1 MASKWWTLLVVCLAV
16 FMLLLDIT
24 VVNVALPSIQ
34 KELGASFEDLQW
46 VVDAYAL
53 ALAALLLASG
63 SIADLLSRKRIFVA
77 GLLLFVTAS
86 LLCGLAGSP
95 MMLNVSRGLQGIG
108 GAMMF
113 ATSLA
118 LIAQEFAPNER
129 GTAFGIW
136 GATTGFAVA
145 VGPLVGGVLTD
156 AFGWEWIFLVNV
168 PIGLLTAAITVARVP
183 ESERD
188 PNARIDW
195 AGVLTFSA
203 GLFCLVFA
211 LIRGNDEGWT
221 SVQIVSLLSAAAVLI
236 AVFVAVELRRE
247 QPMLDLH
254 LFRKPAFTGAQIVA
268 FTLHAS
274 MFSMFLYLTL
284 YMQNVLGYSPLEAGV
299 RFLPISLLS
308 FLVAPIAGKLA
319 ERLPVRA
326 FLGGGLVCIGVGLLL
341 MSGIDPSDDWTT
353 LLAGFIFGG
362 VGIGLI
368 NPPLATAAIG
378 VVEPRRAG
386 AASGINSTFRQVGTA
401 VGIGLINPPLATAAI
416 GVVEPRRAGAA
427 SGINSTFRQVGTAVG
442 IAGLGALLQSK
453 VSDKLD
459 AALAHAPLP
468 HRAVSHISEAVS
480 SGGASAAARGVP
492 APVRGVVEQAARRAF
507 IEGLNEILVVAAVL
521 AFAGAALALV
531 LVRRRDFVTV
541 PAEAA
546 A

>member
-1 MASKWWTLLVVCLAV
+1 MASKWWTLLVVCLSV

-24 VVNVALPSIQ
+24 VVNVALPDIQ
-34 KELGASFEDLQW
+34 MELGASFEDLQW

-63 SIADLLSRKRIFVA
+63 SIADLLGRRRVFVA

-86 LLCGLAGSP
+86 LLCGLSGSP
-95 MMLNVSRGLQGIG
+95 TMLNVSRGLQGIG

-118 LIAQEFAPNER
+118 LIAQEFAPQER

-145 VGPLVGGVLTD
+145 VGPLVGGALTE

-168 PIGLLTAAITVARVP
+168 PIGLLTAAITVMRVP
-183 ESERD
+183 DSERD

-211 LIRGNDEGWT
+211 LIRGNDDGWT
-221 SVQIVSLLSAAAVLI
+221 STPVLALFVAAAVLI
-236 AVFVAVELRRE
+236 AAFVAIELNRD
-247 QPMLDLH
+247 QPMLDLQ

-268 FTLHAS
+268 FSLHAS
-274 MFSMFLYLTL
+274 MFAMFLYLVL
-284 YMQNVLGYSPLEAGV
+284 YMQNVLGYSPLETGV

-308 FLVAPIAGKLA
+308 FLAAPVAGKLA
-319 ERLPVRA
+319 ERFPVRA
-326 FLGGGLVCIGVGLLL
+326 FLGGGLVLVGVGLTL

-353 LLAGFIFGG
+353 LLAGFVVAG
-362 VGIGLI
+362 VGIGFT
-368 NPPLATAAIG
+368 NPALAT
-378 VVEPRRAG
+378 
-386 AASGINSTFRQVGTA
+386 T
-401 VGIGLINPPLATAAI
+401 AI

-442 IAGLGALLQSK
+442 IAALGALLQSK
-453 VSDKLD
+453 VTDKLHT
-459 AALAHAPLP
+459 ALANTLLP
-468 HRAVSHISEAVS
+468 PRSVDHIAEAVS
-480 SGGASAAARGVP
+480 SGGVSAAARGVP
-492 APVRGVVEQAARRAF
+492 APVREVVGTAARRAF
-507 IEGLNEILVVAAVL
+507 IEGLNEILIVAAVL
-521 AFAGAALALV
+521 AFVGAALALL

-541 PAEAA
+541 PAGAQPAA
-546 A
+546 AADAP